1 MGDFH
6 LSASLHLQGRPL
18 ALIGPNGAGKTTF
31 LKMLLGIYR
40 PEAGR
45 IEVGGR
51 VLFDAPSGVNLAP
64 EARRIGYMPQNY
76 GLFHHMSVQANIAFG
91 MASLNKSKAEVRQR
105 VHQLLAKLDIAPLA
119 RRAPASLSGGE
130 KQRVALA
137 RALAIDPCALLLD
150 EPLAA
155 LDRGARRR
163 TRTFL
168 RDTLDRLNLPTLL
181 VTHDPADVRTLCEH
195 VVALEDG
202 ALIQHGSIA
211 ELERAPKTP
220 FLAEFFRPDP

>member
-1 MGDFH
+1 MH
-6 LSASLHLQGRPL
+6 LRGRPL
-18 ALIGPNGAGKTTF
+18 ALIGPNGAGKTTCV
-31 LKMLLGIYR
+31 KMLLGIHR
-40 PEAGR
+40 PDAGR
-45 IEVGGR
+45 IEVGER
-51 VLFDAPSGVNLAP
+51 VFFDARSGVNLAP

-76 GLFHHMSVQANIAFG
+76 GLFDHMSVQANIAFG
-91 MASLNKSKAEVRQR
+91 MASLKKSKAEIAER
-105 VHQLLAKLDIAPLA
+105 VQQLLAELDISALA

-163 TRTFL
+163 TRDYL
-168 RDTLDRLNLPTLL
+168 RDSLDRLNLPTLL
-181 VTHDPADVRTLCEH
+181 VTHDPADVRALCAQ

-202 ALIQHGSIA
+202 ALIQHGSVA
-211 ELERAPKTP
+211 ELERAPKTT
-220 FLAEFFRPDP
+220 FLEDFFRPDP